1 MRAAVAD
8 MFSDTHGRI
17 RRWVKWAR
25 RPSLGCLLLAL
36 PVMNAIG
43 QDNSGPSP
51 RAAVTASG
59 FLDMYYAFDFNQP
72 ADNLRP
78 DFLFNHHR
86 HDKIHANLALLQLH
100 LDQDRYRANLGVMGG
115 TYAQR
120 NLAHEPKLL
129 RHVYA
134 ANIGVALDQRSS
146 LWLDVGVM
154 PSHIGFESAISAD
167 NPTLTRSLAAENS
180 PYYLA
185 GARLSWDA
193 SPSWQFAALV
203 VSGWQRIRPAAGNSL
218 PGVGTQV
225 TYTLDERLSL
235 NWSTFIGTDD
245 PDRNRRLRI
254 FNNWYGTFQ
263 VSDRLG
269 LFAGFDMGMQQTV
282 KGSSAY
288 DVWFTP
294 VVIARYRFADKWHLA
309 LRGEYYAD
317 RDGVIVAPETG
328 QGFSVVGLSANIDY
342 AAFRHMLCR
351 MEARW
356 LGSNDAVLPR
366 REGMARDSV
375 AVIGSIAVRF

>member
-8 MFSDTHGRI
+8 MFPETNGRTG
-17 RRWVKWAR
+17 RWVKWVR
-25 RPSLGCLLLAL
+25 RQLLGCLLLAL
-36 PVMNAIG
+36 PVVDAIG
-43 QDNSGPSP
+43 QDVIDPEA
-51 RAAVTASG
+51 RTVVQASG
-59 FLDMYYAFDFNQP
+59 FLDMYYGFDFNQP
-72 ADNLRP
+72 ASNTRP

-86 HDKIHANLALLQLH
+86 HNKIHANLALLQLH

-134 ANIGVALDQRSS
+134 ANMGVALNQRSS
-146 LWLDVGVM
+146 LWLDAGVM

-193 SPSWQFAALV
+193 SPNWQFAALV
-203 VSGWQRIRPAAGNSL
+203 VSGWQRIRPATGNSL
-218 PGVGTQV
+218 PGIGTQV
-225 TYTLDERLSL
+225 TYTLDARFSL

-263 VSDRLG
+263 ATDRLS
-269 LFAGFDMGMQQTV
+269 LFAGFDMGMQQTA

-317 RDGVIVAPETG
+317 PDGVIVAPETG

-366 REGMARDSV
+366 REAMARDSM

>member
-1 MRAAVAD
+1 
-8 MFSDTHGRI
+8 MFPETNGRTG
-17 RRWVKWAR
+17 RWAKWVTR
-25 RPSLGCLLLAL
+25 QSLGCLLLAL
-36 PVMNAIG
+36 PVVDAIG
-43 QDNSGPSP
+43 QDTIDP
-51 RAAVTASG
+51 AARTIVQASG
-59 FLDMYYAFDFNQP
+59 FLDMYYGFDFNQP
-72 ADNLRP
+72 ASNTRP

-86 HDKIHANLALLQLH
+86 HNKIHANLALLQLH

-134 ANIGVALDQRSS
+134 ANMGVALNQRSS

-193 SPSWQFAALV
+193 SPNWQFAALV
-203 VSGWQRIRPAAGNSL
+203 VSGWQRIRPATGNSL

-225 TYTLDERLSL
+225 TYTLDARFAL

-263 VSDRLG
+263 ATDRLS
-269 LFAGFDMGMQQTV
+269 LFAGFDMGMQQTA

-317 RDGVIVAPETG
+317 PDGVIVAPETG

-366 REGMARDSV
+366 REAMARDSM